1 MRKLCITIFL
11 LLALAAAPFS
21 FAQQKTLL
29 PDHFGAWS
37 ATSPSQTAKPDGTTQ
52 EQLDEAGL
60 ASSQIRSYSNGG
72 QNLTMWI
79 FQFHDPSGAYE
90 IYTSQINTDMRPST
104 VGNNTAVDRDTL
116 LALVGNL
123 VVKVSPVQSPSTAE
137 LQQLIKSLSLHS
149 DRTPLPPIRAYLPQG
164 FMDGTQKYSLGP
176 AGLQSAL
183 RSLKREEFAGLVN
196 EAGFSS
202 GAEAMVAQ
210 YKTMKDEA
218 VLLLIEYPTPQLAE
232 QHLRHLEQAI
242 SAGAKQSGTTIERK
256 ASLLS
261 IVLRP
266 SSVAYAGALR
276 EAVNYDTSVT
286 WHEPTHTI
294 TDPPFLTTV
303 AKIIIA
309 TLFFM
314 VVAVV
319 LGLAF
324 GGVRVLAKTFFPGKF
339 FDRPEQMDVLQ
350 LGLSSKRID
359 SRDFY

>member
-1 MRKLCITIFL
+1 MRKLCIVSVF

-21 FAQQKTLL
+21 SAQQQPLL

-37 ATSPSQTAKPDGTTQ
+37 ATSPSQTAKPDGASQ
-52 EQLDEAGL
+52 EQLNEAGL
-60 ASSQIRSYSNGG
+60 TSSQIRSYSNGG
-72 QNLTMWI
+72 QNLTVWI
-79 FQFHDPSGAYE
+79 SQFHDPSGAYE
-90 IYTSQINTDMRPST
+90 IYTSLINTDMRPST
-104 VGNNTAVDRDTL
+104 VGNNTAVDRDRL
-116 LALVGNL
+116 LALVGNV

-137 LQQLIKSLSLHS
+137 LRQLIKSLSLHS

-196 EAGFSS
+196 EAGFNS

-232 QHLRHLEQAI
+232 QHLRHIEQAI
-242 SAGAKQSGTTIERK
+242 SAGAKQSGTSIERK

-266 SSVAYAGALR
+266 SSVTYAGALR

-309 TLFFM
+309 TLLFM